1 MAMGRKRPVQQPLFV
16 RSDELAGAPRHR
28 FYEKLNELLDGAG
41 FDAFVEDECARFF
54 AEDGRAGRISTR
66 PGTYFRMLFIGYFE
80 GIESE
85 RGICWRVEDSLS
97 LRSFLGIATHEAT
110 PDHSTLSRMRSRLA
124 PEVYEKVFHFV
135 MRVLNEQGLLRGRV
149 AGVDSTYLRADA
161 SMKSIVRRGS
171 GEGYKGYLKKIAR
184 EAGIENPTDEDAR
197 RIDRTRAKKTSNE
210 EWFSPTDADA
220 EITRIKDG
228 RTRLAYKA
236 ENTVDMET
244 GAILA
249 AEVLPAT
256 TPDGESVITSIEK
269 ANENVAAARSG
280 GDDNESVG
288 AARSGADDGENVGA
302 ARSGDDDDN
311 DGGASVPANSI
322 EEVVGDKGFHKA
334 STIKRLA
341 DGGVRTYFPERKQR
355 GKRRW
360 KKNGGRSTAVAVY
373 QNRKRLKSKK
383 SRALQRQRGEL
394 LERTFAHL
402 CETGAHRR
410 TRLRGRE
417 NVQKRY
423 LMQAAAF
430 NLSLVMR
437 KLLGHGTP
445 RALAAAAD
453 RLFTFI
459 TTAIALIIGALD
471 TSDHGRS
478 DDHASPAGL
487 PAIAL
492 RARLTYSSTGC

>member
-1 MAMGRKRPVQQPLFV
+1 MAMGRKRPVQQRLFV
-16 RSDELAGAPRHR
+16 RSDELVGAPRHR

-41 FDAFVEDECARFF
+41 FDAFVEEQCAPFF
-54 AEDGRAGRISTR
+54 AEDGKAGRISTR

-97 LRSFLGIATHEAT
+97 LRSFLGIATHETT
-110 PDHSTLSRMRSRLA
+110 PDHSTLSRMRSRLG
-124 PEVYEKVFHFV
+124 PEVYETVFHFV

-171 GEGYKGYLKKIAR
+171 GEGYKSYLKKLAKK
-184 EAGIENPTDEDAR
+184 AGIENPTDEDAR
-197 RIDRTRAKKTSNE
+197 RIDRTREKKTSNE
-210 EWFSPTDADA
+210 EWVSPTDADA

-236 ENTVDMET
+236 ENTIDMET

-269 ANENVAAARSG
+269 ANENIAAAR
-280 GDDNESVG
+280 D
-288 AARSGADDGENVGA
+288 
-302 ARSGDDDDN
+302 DDDDN
-311 DGGASVPANSI
+311 DGGATVVAEAI

-334 STIKRLA
+334 STIKRLTD
-341 DGGVRTYFPERKQR
+341 DGIRTYFPERKQR

-360 KKNGGRSTAVAVY
+360 KNKGGRSTAAAVY
-373 QNRKRLKSKK
+373 LNRKRLKSKK
-383 SRALQRQRGEL
+383 NKELQRRRGEIV
-394 LERTFAHL
+394 ERSFAHL
-402 CETGAHRR
+402 CETGGHRR

-445 RALAAAAD
+445 RAFAAAAD
-453 RLFTFI
+453 RACTLLAI
-459 TTAIALIIGALD
+459 GLSTAVGLLGYILGDRQDERASGGGAALGF
-471 TSDHGRS
+471 
-478 DDHASPAGL
+478 AG
-487 PAIAL
+487 P
-492 RARLTYSSTGC
+492 RLTHSSTGC

>member
-1 MAMGRKRPVQQPLFV
+1 MQQPLFV

-41 FDAFVEDECARFF
+41 FDAFVEELCAPFF
-54 AEDGRAGRISTR
+54 AEDGKAGRISTR

-97 LRSFLGIATHEAT
+97 LRSFLGIAAHQTT

-124 PEVYEKVFHFV
+124 PEVYEKVFHSV
-135 MRVLNEQGLLRGRV
+135 MRLLNEQGLLRGRV
-149 AGVDSTYLRADA
+149 VGVDSTYLRADA

-171 GEGYKGYLKKIAR
+171 GEGYKGYLKRLAKK
-184 EAGIENPTDEDAR
+184 AGIENPTDEDAR
-197 RIDRTRAKKTSNE
+197 RMDRGRKKKTSNE
-210 EWFSPTDADA
+210 EWVSPTDADA
-220 EITRIKDG
+220 EIARIKDG

-256 TPDGESVITSIEK
+256 TPDGESVITSVNK
-269 ANENVAAARSG
+269 ANENVAAARS
-280 GDDNESVG
+280 
-288 AARSGADDGENVGA
+288 
-302 ARSGDDDDN
+302 DDDD
-311 DGGASVPANSI
+311 DDDSGASVPADPI
-322 EEVVGDKGFHKA
+322 KEVVGDKGFHKA

-341 DGGVRTYFPERKQR
+341 DEGIRTYFPERKQR
-355 GKRRW
+355 GERRW
-360 KKNGGRSTAVAVY
+360 KNNGGRSTAIAVY
-373 QNRKRLKSKK
+373 QNRKRLASKKSKK
-383 SRALQRQRGEL
+383 LQRRRGEL
-394 LERTFAHL
+394 LERSFAHL
-402 CETGAHRR
+402 CETGGHRR

-437 KLLGHGTP
+437 KMLGHGTP

-453 RLFTFI
+453 QLLALIATAADRLFALVA
-459 TTAIALIIGALD
+459 TAIWHVLVELD
-471 TSDHGRS
+471 VTAGNRS
-478 DDHASPAGL
+478 DDRASRSLVVGAG
-487 PAIAL
+487 PAL
-492 RARLTYSSTGC
+492 RLTHSSTGC

>member
-41 FDAFVEDECARFF
+41 FDAFVEQLCAPFF
-54 AEDGRAGRISTR
+54 AAEGKAGRISTR
-66 PGTYFRMLFIGYFE
+66 PGVYFRMLFIGYFE

-97 LRSFLGIATHEAT
+97 LRAFLGIAPHET
-110 PDHSTLSRMRSRLA
+110 SPDHSTLSRMRSRLGA
-124 PEVYEKVFHFV
+124 DVYEQVFHFV

-171 GEGYKGYLKKIAR
+171 GEGYKSYLKKLAKK
-184 EAGIENPTDEDAR
+184 AGIENPTDEDAR
-197 RIDRTRAKKTSNE
+197 RMDRGRDKKTSND
-210 EWFSPTDADA
+210 EWVSPTDPDA
-220 EITRIKDG
+220 EITRLKDG
-228 RTRLAYKA
+228 RTRLGYKA

-249 AEVLPAT
+249 AEILPAT
-256 TPDGESVITSIEK
+256 TPDGESVITSVEQ
-269 ANENVAAARSG
+269 ANANIAAAR
-280 GDDNESVG
+280 DE
-288 AARSGADDGENVGA
+288 
-302 ARSGDDDDN
+302 DDDHN
-311 DGGASVPANSI
+311 DSGTTVPADGI
-322 EEVVGDKGFHKA
+322 KEVVGDKGFHKA

-341 DGGVRTYFPERKQR
+341 DAGIRTYFPERKQR
-355 GKRRW
+355 GQRRW
-360 KKNGGRSTAVAVY
+360 KKNGGRATAIAVY
-373 QNRKRLKSKK
+373 QNRARLKSRK
-383 SRALQRQRGEL
+383 SKRLQRRRGEL

-402 CETGAHRR
+402 CETGSHRR

-430 NLSLVMR
+430 NLGLVMR
-437 KLLGHGTP
+437 QLLGHGTP
-445 RALAAAAD
+445 RALASAAE
-453 RLFTFI
+453 RLF
-459 TTAIALIIGALD
+459 ALIANALVILWGALD
-471 TSDHGRS
+471 TILGGATEKR
-478 DDHASPAGL
+478 ASRADAGGDL
-487 PAIAL
+487 WA
-492 RARLTYSSTGC
+492 ARLTHSSTGC

>member
-1 MAMGRKRPVQQPLFV
+1 MPEGIDIRSGDGYVVPMAMGRRRPVQQPLFV

-41 FDAFVEDECARFF
+41 FDTFVEELCAPFF
-54 AEDGRAGRISTR
+54 GEDGKAGRISTR

-97 LRSFLGIATHEAT
+97 LRSFLGIASHETT
-110 PDHSTLSRMRSRLA
+110 PDHSTLSRMRSRLGA
-124 PEVYEKVFHFV
+124 ETYEQVFHFV

-171 GEGYKGYLKKIAR
+171 GEGYKSYLKKLAKK
-184 EAGIENPTDEDAR
+184 AGIENPTDEDAR
-197 RIDRTRAKKTSNE
+197 RVDRTREKKTSNE
-210 EWFSPTDADA
+210 EWVSPTDADA
-220 EITRIKDG
+220 EIMRIKDG

-236 ENTVDMET
+236 ENTVDMDT

-249 AEVLPAT
+249 AQVLPAT
-256 TPDGESVITSIEK
+256 TSDGESILTSVEQAKKNIE
-269 ANENVAAARSG
+269 AAR
-280 GDDNESVG
+280 D
-288 AARSGADDGENVGA
+288 
-302 ARSGDDDDN
+302 DDDDN
-311 DGGASVPANSI
+311 DGGATVLADRI

-341 DGGVRTYFPERKQR
+341 DDGIRTYFPERKQN
-355 GKRRW
+355 GEWHWAKR
-360 KKNGGRSTAVAVY
+360 GGRETAVAVY
-373 QNRKRLKSKK
+373 QNRARLTSKK
-383 SRALQRQRGEL
+383 SKRHQRKRGEL

-437 KLLGHGTP
+437 KLIGHGTP
-445 RALAAAAD
+445 RAVAAAAD
-453 RLFTFI
+453 RCFALLSIIAT
-459 TTAIALIIGALD
+459 IALTMLD
-471 TSDHGRS
+471 TIVREAVEDR
-478 DDHASPAGL
+478 ASPNVLAMSGFGV
-487 PAIAL
+487 P
-492 RARLTYSSTGC
+492 LTH

>member
-1 MAMGRKRPVQQPLFV
+1 MQQPLFV

-41 FDAFVEDECARFF
+41 FDAFVEQLCAPFF
-54 AEDGRAGRISTR
+54 AADGKAGRISTR
-66 PGTYFRMLFIGYFE
+66 PGVYFRMLFIGYFE

-97 LRSFLGIATHEAT
+97 LRAFLGIAPHET
-110 PDHSTLSRMRSRLA
+110 SPDHSTLSRMRSRLGA
-124 PEVYEKVFHFV
+124 EVYEQVFHFV

-171 GEGYKGYLKKIAR
+171 GEGYKSYLKKLAKK
-184 EAGIENPTDEDAR
+184 AGIENPTDEDAR
-197 RIDRTRAKKTSNE
+197 RMDRTRAKKTSNE
-210 EWFSPTDADA
+210 EWVSPTDPDA
-220 EITRIKDG
+220 EITRLKDG

-249 AEVLPAT
+249 AEILPAT
-256 TPDGESVITSIEK
+256 TPDGESVITSVEQ
-269 ANENVAAARSG
+269 ANENVAAAR
-280 GDDNESVG
+280 DE
-288 AARSGADDGENVGA
+288 
-302 ARSGDDDDN
+302 DDDDN
-311 DGGASVPANSI
+311 DSGTTVPADGI
-322 EEVVGDKGFHKA
+322 KEVVGDKGFHKA

-341 DGGVRTYFPERKQR
+341 DGGIRTYFPERKQR
-355 GKRRW
+355 GERRW
-360 KKNGGRSTAVAVY
+360 KKNGGRATAIAVY
-373 QNRKRLKSKK
+373 QNRARLKSRK
-383 SRALQRQRGEL
+383 SKRLQRRRGEL

-417 NVQKRY
+417 NVHKRY

-430 NLSLVMR
+430 NLGLVMR

-445 RALAAAAD
+445 RALAGAAE
-453 RLFTFI
+453 RLF
-459 TTAIALIIGALD
+459 ALIASALVLLWGALD
-471 TSDHGRS
+471 TMLGGATEKRASRS
-478 DDHASPAGL
+478 HADGDLWA
-487 PAIAL
+487 
-492 RARLTYSSTGC
+492 ARLTHSSTGC

>member
-1 MAMGRKRPVQQPLFV
+1 VRPEVDAMAMGRKRPVQQPLFV

-41 FDAFVEDECARFF
+41 FDAFVEEQCRPFF
-54 AEDGRAGRISTR
+54 AEDGKAGRISTR
-66 PGTYFRMLFIGYFE
+66 PGMYFRMLFIGYFE

-97 LRSFLGIATHEAT
+97 LRSFLGIATHETT

-124 PEVYEKVFHFV
+124 PEVYEAVFHFV

-171 GEGYKGYLKKIAR
+171 GEGYKSYLKKLAR
-184 EAGIENPTDEDAR
+184 KAGIENPTDEDAR
-197 RIDRTRAKKTSNE
+197 RIDRTREKKTSNE
-210 EWFSPTDADA
+210 EWVSPTDADA

-256 TPDGESVITSIEK
+256 TPDGESVIASVQK
-269 ANENVAAARSG
+269 ANGNVAAAR
-280 GDDNESVG
+280 
-288 AARSGADDGENVGA
+288 
-302 ARSGDDDDN
+302 DDDD
-311 DGGASVPANSI
+311 DDDDDDGASGATNAI

-341 DGGVRTYFPERKQR
+341 DDGVRTYFPERKQR
-355 GKRRW
+355 GERRW

-383 SRALQRQRGEL
+383 SKELQRRRGEL

-402 CETGAHRR
+402 CETGGHRR

-437 KLLGHGTP
+437 KLVGHGTP

-453 RLFTFI
+453 RFFAAFVI
-459 TTAIALIIGALD
+459 AISHVLVALD
-471 TSDHGRS
+471 MIVDDRS
-478 DDHASPAGL
+478 DDRASGRR
-487 PAIAL
+487 IAEM
-492 RARLTYSSTGC
+492 AREPWFTHSSTGC

>member
-41 FDAFVEDECARFF
+41 FDAFVEELCTPFF
-54 AEDGRAGRISTR
+54 GEDGKAGRISTR
-66 PGTYFRMLFIGYFE
+66 PGVYFRMLFIGYFE

-97 LRSFLGIATHEAT
+97 LRSFLGIATHERT
-110 PDHSTLSRMRSRLA
+110 PEHSTLSRMRSRLA
-124 PEVYEKVFHFV
+124 PEVYEKVFHYV
-135 MRVLNEQGLLRGRV
+135 MRILNQQGLLRGRV

-171 GEGYKGYLKKIAR
+171 GEGYKSYLKKLAKK
-184 EAGIENPTDEDAR
+184 AGIENPTDEDAR
-197 RIDRTRAKKTSNE
+197 RIDRTREKKTSNE
-210 EWFSPTDADA
+210 DWVSPTDADA
-220 EITRIKDG
+220 EIARIKDG

-256 TPDGESVITSIEK
+256 TPDGESVITSVNK
-269 ANENVAAARSG
+269 ANENAA
-280 GDDNESVG
+280 
-288 AARSGADDGENVGA
+288 A
-302 ARSGDDDDN
+302 ARSGDDDDH
-311 DGGASVPANSI
+311 DGGASVPADAI
-322 EEVVGDKGFHKA
+322 IEVVGDKGLHKA

-341 DGGVRTYFPERKQR
+341 DEGVRTYFPERKQH
-355 GKRRW
+355 GERRW
-360 KKNGGRSTAVAVY
+360 KKHGGRSTAIAVY
-373 QNRKRLKSKK
+373 QNRKRLTSKKSKK
-383 SRALQRQRGEL
+383 LQRLRGEL

-402 CETGAHRR
+402 CETGGHRR

-437 KLLGHGTP
+437 KMIGHGTP
-445 RALAAAAD
+445 RAFAAAAD
-453 RLFTFI
+453 RLSVLI
-459 TTAIALIIGALD
+459 ATAIAHVLVALD
-471 TSDHGRS
+471 AIMGVRS
-478 DDHASPAGL
+478 DDRASRRLIPCGGVE
-487 PAIAL
+487 L
-492 RARLTYSSTGC
+492 RLSDSSTGC